1 MEHFVSYP
9 ICRIDPCAVIFLCR
23 VGVNDLTILRE
34 RIASSQEAFMPHND
48 TSSPR
53 RSQLNERTLSSQ
65 SVSRASPTAG
75 QASKAPP
82 QKKQH
87 MAHAVG
93 HHRHSH
99 TKISSYGKNL
109 NKLSKLTAVQSAD
122 ERALHKQHAKTH
134 SRNLSSSPTPT
145 HIKRNSSNGSLTRTG
160 SKVSMQR
167 DPSTTSLKRNTS
179 AGRIAGAAESHLGPN
194 LRNGSSGDF
203 PARGRAKFSIG
214 DEDQEEEW
222 VPASGSQSPDIP
234 KQGSI
239 APKPPQLEEP
249 PSPDDPQGPSPPVLP
264 HSPPQSP
271 PARGSEIANQT
282 SANNHRHASAPAF
295 HPPHPKAVTHRLLS
309 RHRPHNAAPQMSSIS
324 ATVTPSGSSGSPAFS
339 HAQDT
344 GLSDPSMPADGIS
357 RFLNPTG
364 SASGSVTPGS
374 ISQIQ
379 SALAGIRRTH
389 QHDRGSHPLS
399 SGSSPVAENLEATR
413 RAKSTGNLSTPNDTS
428 ASSGIAQSVS
438 PPQVPTPTNTRASP
452 FKSANEPREA
462 ARSLTQLKLDLQRI
476 SSNREPTQP
485 PSVHPPSA
493 MIHGVYAM
501 AGMASAVSGELS
513 AERRIR
519 QYEQA
524 GLEFRNA
531 RRFNNMLSSG
541 MARIEK
547 RRDKKKT
554 TSKGGAGGTER
565 DEENKIRAAPG
576 ITAGV
581 KPPAIR
587 RGRVR
592 FEVGRKEAEAEGED
606 EEEEDE
612 GGGGEGG
619 AGGGLQGL
627 LKRIWEV

>member
-1 MEHFVSYP
+1 
-9 ICRIDPCAVIFLCR
+9 
-23 VGVNDLTILRE
+23 
-34 RIASSQEAFMPHND
+34 
-48 TSSPR
+48 
-53 RSQLNERTLSSQ
+53 
-65 SVSRASPTAG
+65 
-75 QASKAPP
+75 
-82 QKKQH
+82 
-87 MAHAVG
+87 
-93 HHRHSH
+93 
-99 TKISSYGKNL
+99 
-109 NKLSKLTAVQSAD
+109 
-122 ERALHKQHAKTH
+122 
-134 SRNLSSSPTPT
+134 
-145 HIKRNSSNGSLTRTG
+145 
-160 SKVSMQR
+160 MQR
-167 DPSTTSLKRNTS
+167 DPSATSLKRNVS
-179 AGRIAGAAESHLGPN
+179 SGRIPGAAESQPRPD
-194 LRNGSSGDF
+194 LRNGSSGNA
-203 PARGRAKFSIG
+203 PSRGRAKFSIG

-222 VPASGSQSPDIP
+222 VAASSSQSPDVP

-271 PARGSEIANQT
+271 PARSSEIAKQVTVDN
-282 SANNHRHASAPAF
+282 RGHASPF
-295 HPPHPKAVTHRLLS
+295 QSHSPHPEAVTHRLLS
-309 RHRPHNAAPQMSSIS
+309 RHRSHNAAPQMSSIS

-339 HAQDT
+339 HSQET

-374 ISQIQ
+374 IPQIQ
-379 SALAGIRRTH
+379 SALAVIRRTH
-389 QHDRGSHPLS
+389 QHNRGSHPLS
-399 SGSSPVAENLEATR
+399 SGSSPVSGNLEAVR
-413 RAKSTGNLSTPNDTS
+413 RAKSAGNLSTPNDPS
-428 ASSGIAQSVS
+428 GGGIAQSIS

-462 ARSLTQLKLDLQRI
+462 SRSLTQLKLDLQRI

-493 MIHGVYAM
+493 MIHGAYAM

-541 MARIEK
+541 IVRVEK
-547 RRDKKKT
+547 RKEKRKT
-554 TSKGGAGGTER
+554 SSKGGAGAGAPER
-565 DEENKIRAAPG
+565 DEDHKTRAAAG
-576 ITAGV
+576 VATVGV
-581 KPPAIR
+581 KPPSIR

-592 FEVGRKEAEAEGED
+592 FEVGRKEAEAEGEE

-612 GGGGEGG
+612 GGGAGG
-619 AGGGLQGL
+619 AGGGGGGGLQGL

>member
-1 MEHFVSYP
+1 
-9 ICRIDPCAVIFLCR
+9 
-23 VGVNDLTILRE
+23 
-34 RIASSQEAFMPHND
+34 MPHND

-75 QASKAPP
+75 PTSKAPS

-99 TKISSYGKNL
+99 TRISSYGKNL
-109 NKLSKLTAVQSAD
+109 NKLSKLTAVQLAD
-122 ERALHKQHAKTH
+122 ERAPSKQHPKTH
-134 SRNLSSSPTPT
+134 SLNLSSSPTPT
-145 HIKRNSSNGSLTRTG
+145 HIKRNSSNISLTRTG
-160 SKVSMQR
+160 SKASMQR
-167 DPSTTSLKRNTS
+167 DPSTTSLKRNVS
-179 AGRIAGAAESHLGPN
+179 AGRISGATDSYLQPD
-194 LRNGSSGDF
+194 LRNGSSGDV
-203 PARGRAKFSIG
+203 PSRGRAKFSIG
-214 DEDQEEEW
+214 DEDQDDEW
-222 VPASGSQSPDIP
+222 VAASGSQSPEIP
-234 KQGSI
+234 KQSSM
-239 APKPPQLEEP
+239 APKPPRLEEP

-271 PARGSEIANQT
+271 PARSSEIAKQV
-282 SANNHRHASAPAF
+282 SADNRGHASTSQLHAS
-295 HPPHPKAVTHRLLS
+295 HPEAVTHRLLS
-309 RHRPHNAAPQMSSIS
+309 RHRPYSAAPQMSSIS

-339 HAQDT
+339 QGQDTT

-374 ISQIQ
+374 IPQIQ
-379 SALAGIRRTH
+379 SALAIIRRAH
-389 QHDRGSHPLS
+389 QHNRGSHPLS
-399 SGSSPVAENLEATR
+399 SGSSPISENLEAIR
-413 RAKSTGNLSTPNDTS
+413 RAKSAGNFSAPNDTNGG
-428 ASSGIAQSVS
+428 GIAQSVS

-493 MIHGVYAM
+493 MIHGAYAM

-541 MARIEK
+541 IVRIEK
-547 RRDKKKT
+547 RREKKKT
-554 TSKGGAGGTER
+554 SSKGGAGSTEQNEDQKTR
-565 DEENKIRAAPG
+565 TAAAG
-576 ITAGV
+576 VTAGGV
-581 KPPAIR
+581 KPTTAVR

-592 FEVGRKEAEAEGED
+592 FEVGRKEAEAEADE

-612 GGGGEGG
+612 GGGG
-619 AGGGLQGL
+619 GGGLQGL